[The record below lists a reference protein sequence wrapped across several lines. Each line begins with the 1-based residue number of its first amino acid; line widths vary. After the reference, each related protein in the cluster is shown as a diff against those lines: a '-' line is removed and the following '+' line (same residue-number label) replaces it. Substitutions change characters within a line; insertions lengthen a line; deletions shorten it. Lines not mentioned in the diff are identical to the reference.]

1 MKTELSIIPAHRE
14 SQVYHRELIRYKRK
28 KRGFGA
34 TVVLGLAYIGAGFLS
49 GVVFAGV
56 VLLYCLQAGPI

>member
-14 SQVYHRELIRYKRK
+14 PPVYHRKLIRHVRK
-28 KRGFGA
+28 KRNFAA
-34 TVVLGLAYIGAGFLS
+34 TMVLVLAYIGAGFM
-49 GVVFAGV
+49 AGIAFTGA

>member
-1 MKTELSIIPAHRE
+1 MKELRIIPTYRE
-14 SQVYHRELIRYKRK
+14 PPVYHRELIRHKRK
-28 KRGFGA
+28 KRDFAA
-34 TVVLGLAYIGAGFLS
+34 TAVLLLAYIGAGFLS

>member
-1 MKTELSIIPAHRE
+1 MKTELSIIPTYRE
-14 SQVYHRELIRYKRK
+14 PPAYHRKLIRHKRK
-28 KRGFGA
+28 KRDFAA
-34 TVVLGLAYIGAGFLS
+34 TVVLVLAYIGAGFLS